1 MLTRRLWCL
10 FDAFGRYT
18 IAISSLLVL
27 LVVAGPSRVVADQPP
42 IRIGFVT
49 TLSGPFTDAGKLQQ
63 TTVAAFQKMHGDT
76 IAGRKIEV
84 VWRDDGGLAPD
95 TARRLAQELVVNE
108 KVDFL
113 MGLVF
118 SPNAAAVGDVST
130 QAKVPTFLTNASTS
144 NLMQKYPYMAR
155 FSYSQ
160 GQLTSTIARYA
171 LKQHITSVY
180 LVYLDYSTG
189 IDAKTLFANVYTAG
203 GGTIAGETSFPL
215 ATGDFSTYV
224 QKVKDAHPQAVFAF
238 LSVAGRGF
246 LKAFKDAGLDKA
258 GVKVLATGDLVAEES
273 LRGIGEY
280 ADGAIT
286 VMNYTHTHDSKLNRQ
301 VIAAVQ
307 AQDPTA
313 PPFDFGACA
322 TWDAMTAAYRA
333 IEAQK
338 GQLDPDKTMTIV
350 KGMRFESPRGPIE
363 IDPLTRDIVQNMY
376 IRRTQQRDGQW
387 ANIEIDTFPNVKDPI
402 EK

>member
-1 MLTRRLWCL
+1 MRGAGAALTAVPL
-10 FDAFGRYT
+10 AFAR
-18 IAISSLLVL
+18 
-27 LVVAGPSRVVADQPP
+27 PSRAGAQTAAP
-42 IRIGFVT
+42 IRIGFVS
-49 TLSGPFTDAGKLQQ
+49 TLSGAFADAGKLQQ
-63 TTVAAFQKMHGDT
+63 TTVAAFQKLHGDT
-76 IAGRKIEV
+76 VAGRKVEII
-84 VWRDDGGLAPD
+84 WRDDGGLAPD
-95 TARRLAQELVVNE
+95 TARRLAQELVVGQ

-118 SPNAAAVGDVST
+118 SPNAVAVGDVST

-144 NLMQKYPYMAR
+144 NLMAKFPYMAR

-171 LKQHITSVY
+171 LKQKLASIF

-189 IDAKTLFANVYTAG
+189 IDAKTLFSNVYTAG
-203 GGTIAGETSFPL
+203 GGTILGETSFPIS
-215 ATGDFSTYV
+215 TGDFSTYV
-224 QKVKDAHPQAVFAF
+224 QKVKDAKPQAIFAF

-273 LRGIGEY
+273 LRGIGEF

-286 VMNYTHTHDSKLNRQ
+286 VMNYSHTHDSKLNRQ
-301 VIAAVQ
+301 VIDVVR
-307 AQDPTA
+307 AQDPSA
-313 PPFDFGACA
+313 APFDFGACA

-338 GQLDPDKTMTIV
+338 GQLDPDKTMALV
-350 KGMRFESPRGPIE
+350 RGMAFESPRGPIA
-363 IDPLTRDIVQNMY
+363 IDPQTRDIVQNMY
-376 IRRTQQRDGQW
+376 IRRTQLRDGQW
-387 ANIEIDTFPNVKDPI
+387 ANVEIDTFAAVKDPI